1 MKKTL
6 FDSLDKAPEGVNE
19 ETITPGYEINPQDVI
34 KGVHEK
40 INDNDMKGGKTK
52 MKRSHKKAIV
62 VIAAALTATL
72 ALGTL
77 TVGALGGVN
86 SIIGEHSAGEMEN
99 NLYPGGDVNAKTN
112 NSYKA
117 DFAGIAGDDTNM
129 VSLLRI
135 SNADGSDIIEAG
147 KNAFIESHDYRNY
160 YDKTSKQIESDVVDI
175 DPDKEINVNNLPH
188 HKAKVWQT
196 AGAEISDTTGDEFD
210 KDADAAVSNS
220 IWFRDP
226 FDSPYPC
233 SVEYEMSGSKTIN
246 CYFTSHIDGGLFR
259 SLKGETLKASDN
271 TIFVYQID
279 KVLFKAS
286 TENEYV
292 KFNLDHD
299 KFNGVITDNIGSIR
313 DDQVITSYGY
323 SMVIATRKELKIDME
338 LSVKLNYKSNTKQL
352 SSKGDTFKGEKDTDF
367 TIRSISVGSLS
378 TDLELDYKLPEG
390 ADDYKTFSSLFTP
403 YVDDI
408 KINLTNGKTIS
419 AEYTI
424 NRNYEEHHTVTL
436 IYCEKN
442 ENGISN
448 WVIVS
453 PEEIKSIEIGGK
465 VINN

>member
-19 ETITPGYEINPQDVI
+19 ETIRPGYEIDPEDVI

-40 INDNDMKGGKTK
+40 INENNMKGGNTK

-62 VIAAALTATL
+62 VIAAALTAAL

-86 SIIGEHSAGEMEN
+86 SIIGDHSAGEMEN
-99 NLYPGGDVNAKTN
+99 NLYPGGDVNAKTSS
-112 NSYKA
+112 SYKA

-135 SNADGSDIIEAG
+135 SSADGSDIIETG

-160 YDKTSKQIESDVVDI
+160 YDKTSKQIESDVVNI
-175 DPDKEINVNNLPH
+175 DPDKEIDIKNLPT
-188 HKAKVWQT
+188 HKEKVWQT

-210 KDADAAVSNS
+210 KDAAAAVSHS

-246 CYFTSHIDGGLFR
+246 CYLTSHIDGGLFR
-259 SLKGETLKASDN
+259 SLKGETLKASDE

-279 KVLFKAS
+279 KVLYNAAS
-286 TENEYV
+286 EEEYAR
-292 KFNLDHD
+292 FSLDTH
-299 KFNGVITDNIGSIR
+299 KLNSLITDNISSLR
-313 DDQVITSYGY
+313 DDQVITAYGY
-323 SMVIATRKELKIDME
+323 SLVVATRKELKIDME
-338 LSVKLNYKSNTKQL
+338 LSVRLNYKSNTKQL
-352 SSKGDTFKGEKDTDF
+352 PSKGDTLKGGNGTDF
-367 TIRSISVGSLS
+367 TISSIAVGSLS
-378 TDLELDYKLPEG
+378 TDLGVDFKVPEG
-390 ADDYKTFSSLFTP
+390 ADEYKVFSGLITP
-403 YVDDI
+403 CSDI

-419 AEYTI
+419 AEYSI
-424 NRNYEEHHTVTL
+424 NRNYEEHHTITL
-436 IYCEKN
+436 TYCEKN
-442 ENGISN
+442 DNGINN
-448 WVIVS
+448 WVIVA
-453 PEEIKSIEIGGK
+453 PEEIGSIEINGR
-465 VINN
+465 VINK